1 MKTVGYI
8 ARGLTKGGVTRYIEN
23 HLQMFNTKYFED
35 YNFIIFTDDKSFIDK
50 YKNLKVVY
58 IPKTFSKIIWDY
70 LYILFYFKKF
80 KLNTVIYPKN
90 IIPLTHIL
98 FKFKKVN
105 IITDLAYFSKEFN
118 EYKFFDTL
126 YMKLFMKLSCKLAD
140 KVLAISQNTKNDL
153 INILNIRESKIEVMY
168 LGVESRFQKNLD
180 EKSLQVTI
188 DEFNIQKPFLFYCG
202 SLSPRKNILRVMQ
215 AFNSIK
221 DEIPHNFYITSGQS
235 WSDKE
240 VLDYISENLQ
250 GRVFL
255 LGKIKEN
262 DIINMYSLAD
272 IFIFVSLYEGF
283 GLPILEA
290 QSCEC
295 PVITSNK
302 TSCPEIAGD
311 SAKIINPYSVEDI
324 AKAILDLLKNKE
336 ERDNLIKKGLENTK
350 KFSWQYSAEILLKNV
365 WKRILF

>member
-1 MKTVGYI
+1 M
-8 ARGLTKGGVTRYIEN
+8 
-23 HLQMFNTKYFED
+23 
-35 YNFIIFTDDKSFIDK
+35 
-50 YKNLKVVY
+50 
-58 IPKTFSKIIWDY
+58 
-70 LYILFYFKKF
+70 
-80 KLNTVIYPKN
+80 
-90 IIPLTHIL
+90 THIL

-365 WKRILF
+365 